1 MSTESV
7 TRLYERAAEAIDYW
21 GDTLIA
27 QVIEQDLERQDLEA
41 LYQHVCEA
49 EAQSA
54 EQEFRNYGVIC

>member
-1 MSTESV
+1 MSNFEN

-27 QVIEQDLERQDLEA
+27 QVIEQDLERQDLDA

-49 EAQSA
+49 EARAA
-54 EQEFRNYGVIC
+54 EQEFHSYDIIC